1 MWLACCISE
10 AAGAQA
16 SGSGGRGV
24 HGRCI
29 ICRGVEGRNGPRSGD
44 FFGFFSG
51 TSGILVVN
59 FRRFL
64 SILVHLG
71 MYILW

>member
-44 FFGFFSG
+44 FFWVF
-51 TSGILVVN
+51 
-59 FRRFL
+59 
-64 SILVHLG
+64 
-71 MYILW
+71 